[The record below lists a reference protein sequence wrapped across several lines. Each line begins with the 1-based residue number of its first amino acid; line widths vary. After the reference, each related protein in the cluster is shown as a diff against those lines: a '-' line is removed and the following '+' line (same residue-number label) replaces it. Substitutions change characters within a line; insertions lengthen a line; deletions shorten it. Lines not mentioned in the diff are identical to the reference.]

1 MTGEEIGGDKGR
13 RSGEGTREGG
23 VGRGKRRRGEEWGG
37 DKGVRGFKEWTL
49 GKEEWGVKRGVWRG
63 QGKEERGVKRGQGKE
78 G

>member
-1 MTGEEIGGDKGR
+1 M
-13 RSGEGTREGG
+13 
-23 VGRGKRRRGEEWGG
+23 GRGQGKEELKG